1 MTILSPKMN
10 PARAAAQRLAFALLL
25 WVSLAPPLA
34 AQDRVLRI
42 SPAAAPTAPAE
53 PRVALVIGNGRYKQS
68 PLANP
73 VNDARA
79 VAKALAESGFAVTEK
94 EDLGLKDMYIALRDF
109 GDALKQG
116 GVGLFYFAGHGV
128 QVKGRNYLI
137 PVDADIEREDE
148 VIYNSLDA
156 SQVLDKMESASN
168 RLNIVIL
175 DACRNNP
182 FARGIRS
189 AATGLAQMDAPVG
202 TLIAFSTAPGSV
214 ASDGQGENG
223 LYTQHL
229 LHSLREPG
237 VKIEDVFKRVRAS
250 VRRDSKGRQI
260 PWESTSLEGDF
271 IFVPKPPLP
280 ASAVSAP
287 PSATPVQIK
296 GIPVPRLAIGD
307 TWTHQVIDLLS
318 GSVKSR
324 YTLTLTSETA
334 KEWRFGN
341 FVTDRTWNL
350 LHTPRTRTTEKWE
363 KWTPRRPQYDF
374 PLQPGKTWTESAQKD
389 SDASLSQVTF
399 TFKVIRQE
407 RVIVPAGI
415 FDTLR
420 VEGTSK
426 YRSTRKKDGTSGE
439 GVGTHRYWFS
449 PAVGRFVAY
458 EYEETNWKGVVYKK
472 ERDELVSYRR
482 ANAN

>member
-1 MTILSPKMN
+1 MKP
-10 PARAAAQRLAFALLL
+10 LAFLLCAT
-25 WVSLAPPLA
+25 SLAAPAPPSA

-42 SPAAAPTAPAE
+42 SPAEVRTAPAE
-53 PRVALVIGNGRYKQS
+53 PRIALVIGNGRYKQS

-79 VAKALAESGFAVTEK
+79 IAKALAESGFAVTKK
-94 EDLGLKDMYIALRDF
+94 EDLALKDMHLALRDF

-128 QVKGRNYLI
+128 QVKGRNYLV

-148 VIYNSLDA
+148 VVYNSLDA

-182 FARGIRS
+182 FARSMRS

-214 ASDGQGENG
+214 ASDGQGGNG

-229 LHSLREPG
+229 LRSLREPG
-237 VKIEDVFKRVRAS
+237 AKIEDVFKRVRAS

-271 IFVPKPPLP
+271 IFVPKPPVP
-280 ASAVSAP
+280 VSAAP
-287 PSATPVQIK
+287 DRSATPAQIK
-296 GIPVPRLAIGD
+296 EIPVPRLAVGD

-318 GSVKSR
+318 GSVKTR
-324 YTLTLTSETA
+324 YTLTLTSATA
-334 KEWRFGN
+334 KEWRFGS

-350 LHTPRTRTTEKWE
+350 LHAQRKGQTETWE
-363 KWTPRRPQYDF
+363 KWAPRRPQYDF
-374 PLQPGKTWTESAQKD
+374 PLQPGRTWTESAQKD
-389 SDASLSQVTF
+389 SDAYLSQVTF

-420 VEGTSK
+420 VEGTSR
-426 YRSTRKKDGTSGE
+426 YRSTRKKDGATGE
-439 GVGTHRYWFS
+439 GAGTHRYWFS

-482 ANAN
+482 AKAPRKE

>member
-1 MTILSPKMN
+1 
-10 PARAAAQRLAFALLL
+10 
-25 WVSLAPPLA
+25 
-34 AQDRVLRI
+34 
-42 SPAAAPTAPAE
+42 
-53 PRVALVIGNGRYKQS
+53 
-68 PLANP
+68 
-73 VNDARA
+73 
-79 VAKALAESGFAVTEK
+79 
-94 EDLGLKDMYIALRDF
+94 
-109 GDALKQG
+109 
-116 GVGLFYFAGHGV
+116 
-128 QVKGRNYLI
+128 
-137 PVDADIEREDE
+137 
-148 VIYNSLDA
+148 LDA

-182 FARGIRS
+182 FARSFRS
-189 AATGLAQMDAPVG
+189 AASGLAQMDAPVG

-229 LHSLREPG
+229 LPSLREPG

-250 VRRDSKGRQI
+250 VRRDSKGKQI

-271 IFVPKPPLP
+271 IFVSKPPVVASPVP
-280 ASAVSAP
+280 A
-287 PSATPVQIK
+287 PSATPVQIRE
-296 GIPVPRLAIGD
+296 IPAPRLALGD

-318 GSVKSR
+318 GSLKSQ

-341 FVTDRTWNL
+341 VVTDKRWNL
-350 LHTPRTRTTEKWE
+350 LHTPRRGQTEKWE
-363 KWTPRRPQYDF
+363 KWVPRRPQYDF

-389 SDASLSQVTF
+389 SDVGLSEVTF

-472 ERDELVSYRR
+472 ERDELVSYRH

>member
-1 MTILSPKMN
+1 MTIPNPQVN
-10 PARAAAQRLAFALLL
+10 PARAAAARAALALLL
-25 WVSLAPPLA
+25 CISLAPPLA

-42 SPAAAPTAPAE
+42 SPAAVRPAPAE
-53 PRVALVIGNGRYKQS
+53 PRVALVIGNGHYKQA
-68 PLANP
+68 PLTNP

-79 VAKALAESGFAVTEK
+79 IAKALSGSGFAVTEK
-94 EDLGLKDMYIALRDF
+94 EDLALKDMHIALRDF
-109 GDALKQG
+109 GDALRRG

-182 FARGIRS
+182 FARSVRS

-250 VRRDSKGRQI
+250 VRRDSKGKQI

-271 IFVPKPPLP
+271 IFVPKPPVR

-287 PSATPVQIK
+287 SAPPRQIK
-296 GIPVPRLAIGD
+296 QIPVPRLAIGD
-307 TWTHQVIDLLS
+307 TWTYQVIDLLS
-318 GSVKSR
+318 GSVKNR

-341 FVTDRTWNL
+341 YVTDRTWNL
-350 LHTPRTRTTEKWE
+350 LHASRTGQTEKWE
-363 KWTPRRPQYDF
+363 KWTPKRPLHDF
-374 PLQPGKTWTESAQKD
+374 PLQPGKTWTASARRE
-389 SDASLSQVTF
+389 SDAFLSQLSYE
-399 TFKVIRQE
+399 FKVIRQE

-426 YRSTRKKDGTSGE
+426 YRATRKKDGTTGE
-439 GVGTHRYWFS
+439 GTGTHRYWFS

-458 EYEETNWKGVVYKK
+458 EYEETNWKGVVHKK
-472 ERDELVSYRR
+472 DRDELVSYRR
-482 ANAN
+482 AKAN

>member
-1 MTILSPKMN
+1 MTVLNHKVN
-10 PARAAAQRLAFALLL
+10 PARPAAQRVAVALLL
-25 WVSLAPPLA
+25 SISLAPPLA

-53 PRVALVIGNGRYKQS
+53 PRVALVIGNGGYRQS

-79 VAKALAESGFAVTEK
+79 VAKALAESGFAVTRK

-156 SQVLDKMESASN
+156 SQVLDKMESANN
-168 RLNIVIL
+168 RLNIVVL

-182 FARGIRS
+182 FARSFRS
-189 AATGLAQMDAPVG
+189 AAGGLAQMDAPVG

-223 LYTQHL
+223 LYTQHF
-229 LHSLREPG
+229 LHSLRDPG
-237 VKIEDVFKRVRAS
+237 VKIEDVFKRVRAG
-250 VRRDSKGRQI
+250 VRRDSKGKQI

-271 IFVPKPPLP
+271 IFVAKPPAP
-280 ASAVSAP
+280 ASEVRA
-287 PSATPVQIK
+287 PSAMPVQIK
-296 GIPVPRLAIGD
+296 EIPVPRLAVGD

-318 GSVKSR
+318 GSLKSR
-324 YTLTLTSETA
+324 YTLKLTSETA
-334 KEWRFGN
+334 KEWHFGDY
-341 FVTDRTWNL
+341 VTDRAWNM
-350 LHTPRTRTTEKWE
+350 LHTSRTGQEKWE

-374 PLQPGKTWTESAQKD
+374 PLQLGKTWTAAAQKD
-389 SDASLSQVTF
+389 TATYLSQLNYI
-399 TFKVIRQE
+399 FKVIRQE
-407 RVIVPAGI
+407 RIIVPAGT

-420 VEGTSK
+420 VEGTAK
-426 YRSTRKKDGTSGE
+426 YRSTRKKDGESGD
-439 GVGTHRYWFS
+439 GVSTHRYWFS
-449 PAVGRFVAY
+449 PTVGRFVAY

>member
-1 MTILSPKMN
+1 VN
-10 PARAAAQRLAFALLL
+10 PARGAAPRVALALLL
-25 WVSLAPPLA
+25 WISLAPPLA

-42 SPAAAPTAPAE
+42 SPAAARTAPAE
-53 PRVALVIGNGRYKQS
+53 PRVALVIGNSHYKQA
-68 PLANP
+68 PLTNP

-79 VAKALAESGFAVTEK
+79 IARALAGSGFAVTEK
-94 EDLGLKDMYIALRDF
+94 EDLGLKDMHIALRDF
-109 GDALKQG
+109 GDALRQG

-128 QVKGRNYLI
+128 QVKGRNYLV

-182 FARGIRS
+182 FARSTRS
-189 AATGLAQMDAPVG
+189 AASGLAQMDAPVG

-214 ASDGQGENG
+214 ASDGSGENG

-229 LHSLREPG
+229 LQSLREPG

-250 VRRDSKGRQI
+250 VRRDSKGKQI

-271 IFVPKPPLP
+271 IFVPKPPVQ
-280 ASAVSAP
+280 ASPVSAR
-287 PSATPVQIK
+287 SATPVQIK
-296 GIPVPRLAIGD
+296 AIPAPRLAIGD

-334 KEWRFGN
+334 KEWRFGD
-341 FVTDRTWNL
+341 FVTDRAWNL
-350 LHTPRTRTTEKWE
+350 LHTPRKRSTEKWE
-363 KWTPRRPQYDF
+363 KWTPKRPQYDF

-389 SDASLSQVTF
+389 SDVSSSQLTLS
-399 TFKVIRQE
+399 FKVIRQE

-426 YRSTRKKDGTSGE
+426 YRSTRKKDGTTGE
-439 GVGTHRYWFS
+439 GTGTHRYWFS
-449 PAVGRFVAY
+449 PAAGRFVAY

-482 ANAN
+482 AKAN

>member
-1 MTILSPKMN
+1 MKRLS
-10 PARAAAQRLAFALLL
+10 RWILLL
-25 WVSLAPPLA
+25 VCISLAPPLA

-42 SPAAAPTAPAE
+42 SPAEVQTAPAE
-53 PRVALVIGNGRYKQS
+53 PRVALVIGNGRYKQA
-68 PLANP
+68 PLTNP

-79 VAKALAESGFAVTEK
+79 IAKALAESGFAVTEK
-94 EDLGLKDMYIALRDF
+94 EDLGQKEMYLALRDF

-128 QVKGRNYLI
+128 QVRGRNYLI

-148 VIYNSLDA
+148 VVYNSMDA

-182 FARGIRS
+182 FARSFRS
-189 AATGLAQMDAPVG
+189 AAGGLAQMDAPVG

-214 ASDGQGENG
+214 ASDGPGENG

-250 VRRDSKGRQI
+250 VRRDSKGKQI

-271 IFVPKPPLP
+271 IFVSKPPVVASPVP
-280 ASAVSAP
+280 A
-287 PSATPVQIK
+287 PSVTPVQIRE
-296 GIPVPRLAIGD
+296 IPAPRLALGD

-318 GSVKSR
+318 GSLKSQ

-341 FVTDRTWNL
+341 TVTDKRWNL
-350 LHTPRTRTTEKWE
+350 LHTPRKGQTEKWE
-363 KWTPRRPQYDF
+363 KWVPRRPQYDF

-389 SDASLSQVTF
+389 SDVSLSEVTF

-458 EYEETNWKGVVYKK
+458 EYEETNWKGVVYRK
-472 ERDELVSYRR
+472 ERDELVSYRH